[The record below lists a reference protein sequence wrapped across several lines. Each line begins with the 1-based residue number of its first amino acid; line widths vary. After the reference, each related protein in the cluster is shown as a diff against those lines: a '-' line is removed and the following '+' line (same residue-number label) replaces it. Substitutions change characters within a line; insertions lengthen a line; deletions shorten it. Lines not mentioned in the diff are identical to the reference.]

1 MVFRGKWFTWMLKV
15 VLRKLRC
22 LQKVDN
28 KKVTLKQQVNL
39 NKDPYSSHKNH
50 CESE

>member
-1 MVFRGKWFTWMLKV
+1 MVYLDTTSDAI
-15 VLRKLRC
+15 RKLRC

-39 NKDPYSSHKNH
+39 NNLTSKPK
-50 CESE
+50 